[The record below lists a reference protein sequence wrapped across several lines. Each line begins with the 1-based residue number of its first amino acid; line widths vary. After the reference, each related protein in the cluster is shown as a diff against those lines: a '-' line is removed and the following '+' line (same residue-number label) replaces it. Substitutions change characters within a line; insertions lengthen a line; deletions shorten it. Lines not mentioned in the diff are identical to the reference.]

1 MMGEVDNVIKKH
13 NSPSQVKITIPK
25 LTVSIINGA
34 GYLHVKKKYITPYI
48 QLKKK
53 DKIKAEIIINGEKIK
68 FIAKLYNYK
77 HYSLI
82 YQIPTIVIEL
92 LRRNYS
98 FTGFRFTTNLT
109 IIIDPENDTQKLI
122 LEVPYW
128 ETKNAFDS
136 FSTTRGDGQ

>member
-1 MMGEVDNVIKKH
+1 MMGEVDNVIEEH

-34 GYLHVKKKYITPYI
+34 GYLYVKKKYITPYI

-68 FIAKLYNYK
+68 FMAKLYNYK

-82 YQIPTIVIEL
+82 YQIPTIVIYL
-92 LRRNYS
+92 LRRDYC
-98 FTGFRFTTNLT
+98 FTGFRFTANIT
-109 IIIDPENDTQKLI
+109 IIIDLENDTQKLI
-122 LEVPYW
+122 LEIPYW
-128 ETKNAFDS
+128 EIKNAFDIK
-136 FSTTRGDGQ
+136 RKNEGDTP